1 MNIMDKKFNI
11 TDKKIQNDELLQP
24 AIDFTT
30 ILQAEA
36 FRQIRNKVHRWD
48 STENNDEI
56 AGYVKGIC
64 DMEAEAYEIL
74 LKGEHQNGNI

>member
-11 TDKKIQNDELLQP
+11 TDKKNQNDELLQP
-24 AIDFTT
+24 AIDFAT

-48 STENNDEI
+48 ASENNDEI

-64 DMEAEAYEIL
+64 DMEAEAYKIL

>member
-11 TDKKIQNDELLQP
+11 TDKRIQNDELLQP
-24 AIDFTT
+24 AIDFAT

-36 FRQIRNKVHRWD
+36 FKQIRNKVHAE
-48 STENNDEI
+48 SNDEI
-56 AGYVKGIC
+56 AGYVRGIC
-64 DMEAEAYEIL
+64 DMEAEAYGIL